1 MRGVSSPTTATM
13 PEQAAA
19 AGSTQALSPRALA
32 RIVLADRWHPLCK
45 GSTHAGQK
53 APGDRLR
60 EVDCHFQKTLHK
72 AVRASQSC
80 GAAADAGQPRRTQG
94 SHAARVRGGIPAAR
108 RAGRGGAGRA
118 PAHPG
123 DGARAQPRVQA
134 AALHD
139 LRHQHRHARRD
150 ARAQEL
156 RAGAARLSPPRRP
169 HSKAGLSSYRR
180 PGLRP
185 VVRETPSAAKP
196 SPALPEALLADAHL
210 CKGTPATTRHAATPT
225 RAGR

>member
-1 MRGVSSPTTATM
+1 MQARKRQGTACARSTATSRR
-13 PEQAAA
+13 PCIRRSGPASRAA
-19 AGSTQALSPRALA
+19 
-32 RIVLADRWHPLCK
+32 
-45 GSTHAGQK
+45 
-53 APGDRLR
+53 
-60 EVDCHFQKTLHK
+60 
-72 AVRASQSC
+72 
-80 GAAADAGQPRRTQG
+80 PRRTQG
-94 SHAARVRGGIPAAR
+94 SHGGRRAATPLAAAR